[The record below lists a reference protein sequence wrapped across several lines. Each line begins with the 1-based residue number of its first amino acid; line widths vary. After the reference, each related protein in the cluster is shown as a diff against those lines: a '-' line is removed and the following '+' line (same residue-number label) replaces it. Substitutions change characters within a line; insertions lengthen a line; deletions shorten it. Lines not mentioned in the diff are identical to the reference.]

1 MKKIILS
8 SLLILLFTASN
19 ILFAQSQ
26 FEGKVKFKA
35 YDEGNSQSM
44 NYFVKGNK
52 FRIDS
57 PESGMGQGYMIYNS
71 ATNMM
76 TMVMVDQQMYMEMP
90 VDAAGNTISQDN
102 EDFYFNNTG
111 ETQEIN
117 GYTCEKFEFTD
128 QDGSGIAWMTQEL
141 GSFFFF
147 NDPEGNTSQSNWQQE
162 IMAEGYFPMLVQQ
175 ENSSGELEPVFEI
188 EEILAMPLDD
198 ELFSIPAGFQQF
210 DMPNMGNY
218 E

>member
-8 SLLILLFTASN
+8 SLLILLFAASN
-19 ILFAQSQ
+19 NLLGQSQ

-44 NYFVKGNK
+44 SYFVKGNK

-57 PESGMGQGYMIYNS
+57 PESGMGQGYMIYNT
-71 ATNMM
+71 ATNIM

-90 VDAAGNTISQDN
+90 VDAAEQMMDQDD

-117 GYTCEKFEFTD
+117 GYMCDKFEFVD
-128 QDGSGIAWMTQEL
+128 EDGPGIAWMTQDL

-147 NDPEGNTSQSNWQQE
+147 SDPEGNNTQSTWQQE
-162 IMAEGYFPMLVQQ
+162 IMAEGYFPMLVEQ
-175 ENSSGELEPVFEI
+175 ENSAGELMPVFEI
-188 EEILAMPLDD
+188 EEIQPMPLGDD
-198 ELFSIPAGFQQF
+198 VFSVPSGFQKF
-210 DMPNMGNY
+210 DMPNMDDF